1 MKLVVDTSI
10 LFAALLKKSAVRE
23 LLLNP
28 FFEFYVPEFCI
39 EEVEKHVDEIVDRS
53 GLALENVYLL
63 VSVLLASVQ
72 VVPTERI
79 LKRCKESERVI
90 GKIDRDDVPFVALA
104 LSFPNDG
111 IWSEDTHF
119 LRQKKV
125 KVWRTRDLLK
135 LVKATI

>member
-1 MKLVVDTSI
+1 VKLVVVTSI
-10 LFAALLKKSAVRE
+10 LFAALLKKSVVRE

-39 EEVEKHVDEIVDRS
+39 EEVERHVDEIVDRS
-53 GLALENVYLL
+53 GLTVENVYLL
-63 VSVLLASVQ
+63 ISVLLASVQ
-72 VVPTERI
+72 AVPAERI
-79 LKRCKESERVI
+79 LKKCREAERVI

-111 IWSEDTHF
+111 IWSEDKHF
-119 LRQKKV
+119 LMQKKV

-135 LVKATI
+135 LVKE

>member
-10 LFAALLKKSAVRE
+10 LFAALLKKSVVRE

-39 EEVEKHVDEIVDRS
+39 EEVERHVDEIVDRS
-53 GLALENVYLL
+53 GLTVENVYLL
-63 VSVLLASVQ
+63 ISVLLASVQ
-72 VVPTERI
+72 AVPAERI
-79 LKRCKESERVI
+79 LKKCREAERVI

-111 IWSEDTHF
+111 IWSEDKHF
-119 LRQKKV
+119 LMQKKV

-135 LVKATI
+135 LVKE

>member
-10 LFAALLKKSAVRE
+10 LFAALLKKSTVRE

-39 EEVEKHVDEIVDRS
+39 EEVEKHVNEIVDRS
-53 GLALENVYLL
+53 SLTVENVYLL
-63 VSVLLASVQ
+63 FSVLLASVQ
-72 VVPTERI
+72 VVPAERI
-79 LKRCKESERVI
+79 IEKCKEAEKVI

-111 IWSEDTHF
+111 IWSEDKHF
-119 LRQKKV
+119 LMQKRV

-135 LVKATI
+135 LVKE